1 MTTAR
6 EKATA
11 RRTTPSREEVLSY
24 FQTLSNWGRWGED
37 DQLGTLNLITADKRL
52 QAAQMVKEGV
62 TIPLGMDLDPENP
75 DPLGRETILVRRTA
89 VHHLGDRIQGTREQI
104 EMQTH
109 GSPTHMDAP
118 SHMAW
123 DGKLYN
129 GFPASEVTE
138 SGGAKKVGIEHARG
152 GVFTRGVLLDIPAVR
167 GVDWL
172 EPGEAIYPED
182 LDAAEQRQGVE
193 VQQGDVLIARTG
205 YLRRV
210 EVEGPEDRRCNG
222 YHAGCLPWLHERGV
236 SVISCDALNDI
247 QPSGYGL
254 TTQII
259 DIPEKDRPSIPN
271 EEVELLLPVHSV
283 ALVAMGAWLIDNV
296 VVEELLDACQRRG
309 RFEFLIVI
317 EPLRWVGASG
327 SQVNPLAIF

>member
-1 MTTAR
+1 MSTEEGVAAR
-6 EKATA
+6 TI
-11 RRTTPSREEVLSY
+11 PSREEVLSY
-24 FQTLSNWGRWGED
+24 FERLSNWGRWGDD
-37 DQLGTLNLITADKRL
+37 DQLGTLNLITAQKRL
-52 QAAQMVKEGV
+52 EAVGLVKEGV
-62 TIPLGMDLDPENP
+62 VIPLGMDLDPENP
-75 DPLGRETILVRRTA
+75 DPIGRETVLKRETA
-89 VHHLGDRIQGTREQI
+89 VHHLGDRIQGTREVI

-123 DGKLYN
+123 DGRLYN
-129 GFPASEVTE
+129 GYPASEVTTA
-138 SGGAKKVGIEHARG
+138 GGARKMGIEHARG
-152 GVFTRGVLLDIPAVR
+152 GVVSRGVLLDIPGLR

-182 LDAAEQRQGVE
+182 LDGAEERQGVR
-193 VQQGDVLIARTG
+193 VQEGDVLIARTG

-210 EVEGPEDRRCNG
+210 EVQGPADRRCNG

-236 SVISCDALNDI
+236 SVISSDALNDI

-259 DIPEKDRPSIPN
+259 DIPVEERSKIPN
-271 EEVELLLPVHSV
+271 EEVELLLPVHCV

-296 VVEELLDACQRRG
+296 VVEELLQACQERG
-309 RFEFLIVI
+309 RWEFLITI
-317 EPLRWVGASG
+317 EPLRWVGSSG